1 LSAGQLTGAV
11 IILCSTRKPIIPI
24 RYQVMIN
31 PVTDTVTTDR
41 ETKSEFQFFNGPFLD
56 IPTLRKHIDFYIPNV
71 DDRKSELATLRNI
84 SEAHAKKQPPT
95 FIINSAADPLRDD
108 GILYGEILQQAG
120 VDCTIITAHGQLH
133 DSVGL
138 KPTRSGPTP
147 KALVRVIAS
156 QIVEAVGGREGE
168 DAETASAAEEELK
181 PVTKKRRRH
190 RAIY

>member
-1 LSAGQLTGAV
+1 MIESRSLRHCV
-11 IILCSTRKPIIPI
+11 IFPK
-24 RYQVMIN
+24 
-31 PVTDTVTTDR
+31 
-41 ETKSEFQFFNGPFLD
+41 
-56 IPTLRKHIDFYIPNV
+56 
-71 DDRKSELATLRNI
+71 
-84 SEAHAKKQPPT
+84 HAKKQPPT
-95 FIINSAADPLRDD
+95 LIINSAADTLRDD
-108 GILYGEILQQAG
+108 GILYGKILQQAG
-120 VDCTIITAHGQLH
+120 VDCTIITTHGQLH

-138 KPTRSGPTP
+138 ELTRSGPTP